1 MPQEISWKRLSRV
14 TAILCLGLDH
24 DSLDFVERDFL
35 LATVVEAGGPRRFV
49 AGHVFGLLKRAT
61 ILEIRRNACRPKR
74 VTADV
79 GRDSRGPGVAFD
91 KLPYVKPGH
100 RLARED
106 SMRLLIEAAKEET
119 PAIFADSGGIDVRVE
134 VGLQIVMTRHFDD
147 FSVFLVQP
155 QPPAFALEEE
165 ILNFEGHH
173 GADAGER
180 IAHGSQNRSV
190 AEADQGAGVDGIE
203 KLAGLLS
210 IEDRRLAAPGRVF
223 WTADGMGWVHV
234 DNVAGDHPIEKHSDC
249 CKGLLDRRFGM
260 LPAEFFDVACDRHGF
275 ESVEAKAPVVTPI
288 GKLADGA
295 KVGRP
300 RVRVSDVDREKLD
313 EPASCIGSCVR
324 NECRNGTSSLGQ
336 QGNRMAKSDDT
347 VSHLDFRMEIR
358 LREECS
364 TPRTDRG
371 RESGSYRTK

>member
-1 MPQEISWKRLSRV
+1 ML
-14 TAILCLGLDH
+14 LGLR
-24 DSLDFVERDFL
+24 LKGLRETMPVVFL
-35 LATVVEAGGPRRFV
+35 LIGG
-49 AGHVFGLLKRAT
+49 L
-61 ILEIRRNACRPKR
+61 
-74 VTADV
+74 
-79 GRDSRGPGVAFD
+79 
-91 KLPYVKPGH
+91 
-100 RLARED
+100 
-106 SMRLLIEAAKEET
+106 LLIEPSAAQWVLG
-119 PAIFADSGGIDVRVE
+119 AY
-134 VGLQIVMTRHFDD
+134 
-147 FSVFLVQP
+147 
-155 QPPAFALEEE
+155 AL
-165 ILNFEGHH
+165 F
-173 GADAGER
+173 
-180 IAHGSQNRSV
+180 V
-190 AEADQGAGVDGIE
+190 V
-203 KLAGLLS
+203 
-210 IEDRRLAAPGRVF
+210 
-223 WTADGMGWVHV
+223 
-234 DNVAGDHPIEKHSDC
+234 DHPIEKHSDC

-336 QGNRMAKSDDT
+336 QGNRMANSDDT